1 MKLSLPGKLCWTV
14 ITLIALAS
22 YWGAWGQDESSEQ
35 PSESPSQAAQKV
47 AIVDIS
53 VISDEY
59 QALQEKD
66 AELNAWMNEQH
77 SYLQLLG
84 DFIFLSETNF
94 NEVREILNMARPLPD
109 ERNAR
114 LDELNALAEQK
125 QSRFAELE
133 AKSPRTAEE
142 TDNFSTLQEVR
153 NARQQQ
159 LAQLED
165 SIYQQYEQRVSIAR
179 KQLMRNVEAAID
191 EYAQQNGY
199 DLVLDHSFVL
209 YGGENITRAIID
221 KLNPQPADETGVG
234 EESEEQ

>member
-1 MKLSLPGKLCWTV
+1 MKLSLPGKLCWAA

-22 YWGAWGQDESSEQ
+22 YGEVWGQDEGGEQ
-35 PSESPSQAAQKV
+35 PPEPSSQTFQKV

-66 AELNAWMNEQH
+66 AELKAWMNEQH
-77 SYLQLLG
+77 SYLQSLG
-84 DFIFLSETNF
+84 VFIFLSETNF

-109 ERNAR
+109 EKQAR
-114 LDELNALAEQK
+114 LDELKALAEQK
-125 QSRFAELE
+125 QSLFAELE

-142 TDNFSTLQEVR
+142 TDAFSTLQEVR

-159 LAQLED
+159 LAQLEE
-165 SIYQQYEQRVSIAR
+165 SIYQQYEQRVVMAR
-179 KQLMRNVEAAID
+179 EQLMRNVEAVID

-221 KLNPQPADETGVG
+221 KLNPQPAGETEAG
-234 EESEEQ
+234 EGSEEQ